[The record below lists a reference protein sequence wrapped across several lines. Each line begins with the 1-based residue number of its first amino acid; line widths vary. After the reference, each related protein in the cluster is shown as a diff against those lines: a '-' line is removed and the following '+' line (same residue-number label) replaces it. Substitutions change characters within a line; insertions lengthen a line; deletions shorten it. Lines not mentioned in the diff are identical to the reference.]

1 MTLLVKDLLTNKV
14 LGEVNLPGSTTM
26 KELREMTYHAG
37 AQIEFVCKPII
48 RMEKG
53 ETK

>member
-14 LGEVNLPGSTTM
+14 IGEVNLPGSTTM
-26 KELREMTYHAG
+26 KELREMTVG

-48 RMEKG
+48 RMKKG